1 MNRVGAEGRGESVW
15 MAWFLSV
22 TLTRFAP
29 ICEQQGD
36 ERLAALIRGRAKEL
50 ALSAN
55 QQAWD
60 GDWFRRAYYDDGQ
73 PLGSSGQPACEIDS
87 IAQSWAVF
95 SGAAEGDRASQA
107 MESVWRKLVKPEPG
121 IVLLFTPPFVQRG
134 PDQGDPG
141 YIAAYPPGVR
151 ENGGQY
157 THAAC
162 WAGLAFA
169 KLGDAERAAAVLNCL
184 NPVRHSDNRESIERY
199 KVEPYVVA
207 ADIYGEEPHTGRG
220 GWTWYTGSG
229 GWLYRFILEGILGF
243 ERIGDQLT
251 IAPCMPPDWPQ
262 FRLSYRFGG
271 TVYHIRVERQARS
284 DILET
289 TMTAP
294 CQFTLEDDGG
304 EHSINIAIADG

>member
-1 MNRVGAEGRGESVW
+1 GESVW
-15 MAWFLSV
+15 MAWFLSL

-29 ICEQQGD
+29 ICAQQGD
-36 ERLAALIRGRAKEL
+36 ERLATMLRSRAQEL
-50 ALSAN
+50 ALAVD

-60 GDWFRRAYYDDGQ
+60 GDWYRRAYYDGGQ
-73 PLGSSGQPACEIDS
+73 PLGSRGQPACEIDS

-95 SGAAEGDRASQA
+95 AGTAEGDRAREA
-107 MESVWRKLVKPEPG
+107 MESVWRKLVKPQPG

-134 PDQGDPG
+134 HNQAGPG

-169 KLGDAERAAAVLNCL
+169 RLGDADKAAAVLDCL
-184 NPVRHSDNRESIERY
+184 NPVRHGDSRESIERY

-207 ADIYGEEPHTGRG
+207 ADVYGEPPHTGRG

-243 ERIGDQLT
+243 ERRGDQLIIT
-251 IAPCMPPDWPQ
+251 PCMPPDWPA
-262 FRLSYRFGG
+262 FTLSYRYGG
-271 TVYHIRVERQARS
+271 TVYQIQVARKPRS
-284 DILET
+284 EVTAT
-289 TMTAP
+289 TQTAP
-294 CQFTLEDDGG
+294 CRLTLRDDGG
-304 EHSINIAIADG
+304 EHRVTVAIPEG